1 MAGRMRVVLE
11 GLVLAV
17 ELAPDDLG
25 NGGPV
30 SPLLVNVAAVVLL
43 SVFPE
48 DVGKV
53 ELQGLG
59 DVLLEL
65 SLDDL
70 VVPDELTDGNAVLL
84 DEVKIGGEA
93 AALWDRRDETAV
105 PFSSLVIVVS
115 LWLFVFY
122 VEDID

>member
-17 ELAPDDLG
+17 ELAPDDFG

-70 VVPDELTDGNAVLL
+70 VVPDELADGDAVLL